1 MGLQL
6 NEIQGNILRG
16 YRKTDA
22 THFSIS
28 FAELARAAKFLQGLL
43 QANKSGLGIT
53 IAAVCDKPPN
63 IV

>member
-22 THFSIS
+22 THF
-28 FAELARAAKFLQGLL
+28 FDQFCGAG
-43 QANKSGLGIT
+43 SGG
-53 IAAVCDKPPN
+53 
-63 IV
+63 